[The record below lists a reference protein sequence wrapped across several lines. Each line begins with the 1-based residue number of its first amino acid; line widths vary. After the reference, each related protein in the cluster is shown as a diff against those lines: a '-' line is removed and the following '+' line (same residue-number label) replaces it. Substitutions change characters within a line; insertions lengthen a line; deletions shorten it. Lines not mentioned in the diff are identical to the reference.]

1 MELSRDF
8 KDFYYDVQCR
18 GYYPS
23 YKLKALER
31 QNVHLNKMK
40 WRRRTILRNG
50 TVDFISF
57 SYYNSSVVSTVIH
70 KVKNKQEVI
79 IIWFKKSIFRGK

>member
-1 MELSRDF
+1 MEMARDF

-23 YKLKALER
+23 YKLKELER
-31 QNVHLNKMK
+31 QNVVLQKEDGDDQ
-40 WRRRTILRNG
+40 ILLLG

-57 SYYNSSVVSTVIH
+57 SYYNSAVIATRE
-70 KVKNKQEVI
+70 NTE
-79 IIWFKKSIFRGK
+79 KSGR